1 MPEKLVAF
9 LFVVCSGA
17 GFEIALPEEKAL
29 SLRWSHLPN
38 DENKNGVDYVSVAL
52 FQFKEGDYRRKFRFS
67 TEKPIQ

>member
-29 SLRWSHLPN
+29 SLR
-38 DENKNGVDYVSVAL
+38 
-52 FQFKEGDYRRKFRFS
+52 
-67 TEKPIQ
+67 